1 MNFKII
7 YNGLVKINKMDKI
20 KITVMAML
28 LSLLGNAQDLIE
40 RNSPE
45 VFKGKQLK
53 YIGMPVGGINAGQ
66 VYLGGDGQLWYWDIF
81 NIQRIEPGGPGD
93 KFYLNPMTQNNE
105 LFDQGFAIR
114 VNNKFTKVVRPL
126 NKNGFHNIE
135 FRGEYPI
142 GKVQYID
149 DELGIK
155 INLESYSPFIPT
167 DNKASSH
174 PAIVMDYLVEN
185 TSDKPMNVDV
195 FGWMQNTAAYF
206 KGRENQGNHLNTV
219 VRNEKNLHLVS
230 SVEGDEELK
239 ELPDYGNMTL
249 ALLNT
254 SENKGWASPKTTKDL
269 NYNLVNVKASEKTS
283 AKSIIGEKLIG
294 AIGQNLDLK
303 PGKKANVRFVLT
315 WYFPNVHKSESG
327 LHHLKGK
334 ENLRNYYSK
343 LFSSSQDVAN
353 HIYENQEKLLK
364 TTKLWNKVWYD
375 SSLPNWFLDR
385 TFINTSILAT
395 TSCYR
400 FDDLTDDPDNEA
412 RFYAMEGVYLGEGTC
427 THVFHYEQALGR
439 VFPNL
444 AKQLRE
450 QIDYGLSFDKKGII
464 GYRGEFS
471 SLGSHDGRGYAA
483 DGQAG
488 TVLRVYRE
496 HTMSSNFKFLKDNW
510 SKIKK
515 SIQYMIAHDKE
526 KTGKADGI
534 LEGIQYNTLDKMW
547 LGKISWISTMYNA
560 ALRAGEAMAND
571 IGDHKFAREC
581 RLIAKKGKKNITEEL
596 FNGEYFYQKIAPE
609 DMISPNANVGSHID
623 QVLGQAWANQ
633 VGLPRVIP
641 QEETKT
647 ALSSL
652 YKYNFVKDA
661 GKYRDTAT
669 IKSSRFYSTN
679 GEAGLMM
686 CTFPKGGAKFSS
698 GGNSNTWNNLVV
710 GYFSENMTG
719 FEYQAAA
726 HMISEGLVDK
736 GLTVV
741 KAIHD
746 RYAPIKRNPYNEI
759 EYGNHYTRAM
769 SSYGAFISASGFTY
783 NGPKGVIGFSPKIK
797 SSNFKS
803 AFITA
808 EGWGSYTQ
816 SFESDIQ
823 KVSLELVY
831 GTLKLKEIILDRL
844 SSGNDITLKL
854 NDKQVDVKLKI
865 TGDKIRFSFKEVA
878 LEKGDNITLIF

>member
-1 MNFKII
+1 MNR
-7 YNGLVKINKMDKI
+7 I
-20 KITVMAML
+20 KIVLLVML
-28 LSLLGNAQDLIE
+28 FSLTGNAQGLIE
-40 RNSPE
+40 QGAPE
-45 VFKGKQLK
+45 IFKGKQLK

-126 NKNGFHNIE
+126 NKNGFHDIK

-142 GKVQYID
+142 GKVAYVD
-149 DELGIK
+149 DDLGIK
-155 INLESYSPFIPT
+155 INLESYTPFIPT

-174 PAIVMDYLVEN
+174 PAIVMDYLVKN
-185 TSDKPMNVDV
+185 TSDKPINVDV
-195 FGWMQNTAAYF
+195 FGWLQNTAAYF
-206 KGRENQGNHLNTV
+206 KGKAIQGNHINTIKKNKNTLQLINAV
-219 VRNEKNLHLVS
+219 VGEEK
-230 SVEGDEELK
+230 LK

-249 ALLNT
+249 TLLNN
-254 SENKGWASPKTTKDL
+254 SENGGWASPKTTEDL
-269 NYNLVNVKASEKTS
+269 NYNLVNVLKSDDKS
-283 AKSIIGEKLIG
+283 AQV
-294 AIGQNLDLK
+294 AIGNKLVGAVGENIQLEVGEEK
-303 PGKKANVRFVLT
+303 RVTFVLT

-353 HIYENQEKLLK
+353 HISKNQEKLLN
-364 TTKLWNKVWYD
+364 TTKLWNKVWYN
-375 SSLPNWFLDR
+375 SSLPYWFLDR

-400 FDDLTDDPDNEA
+400 FDDLTDNPVNED
-412 RFYAMEGVYLGEGTC
+412 RFYTMEGVYLGEGTC

-439 VFPNL
+439 VFPKL
-444 AKQLRE
+444 AKQLRA
-450 QIDYGLSFDKKGII
+450 QIDYGLSFSKEGVI

-471 SLGSHDGRGYAA
+471 SMGSHDGRGYAA

-488 TVLRVYRE
+488 TILRAYRE
-496 HTMSSNFKFLKDNW
+496 HTMSSDFKFLNNNW

-547 LGKISWISTMYNA
+547 LGKISWISTLYNA

-571 IGDHKFAREC
+571 IGDHKFAKQC
-581 RLIAKKGKKNITEEL
+581 STIAKKGKKNMTSEL

-609 DMISPNANVGSHID
+609 NMTSPNANVGSHID

-641 QEETKT
+641 QEETKM

-652 YKYNFVKDA
+652 FTYNFFQDV

-686 CTFPKGGAKFSS
+686 CTFPKGGAALSS
-698 GGNSNTWNNLVV
+698 GSENDSWHSLVV

-719 FEYQAAA
+719 FEHQAAA

-736 GLTVV
+736 GLTVI

-769 SSYGAFISASGFTY
+769 SSYGAFVSASGFTY
-783 NGPKGVIGFSPKIK
+783 NGPKGIIGFSPKINPE
-797 SSNFKS
+797 NFKS

-808 EGWGSYTQ
+808 EGWGTFSQ
-816 SFESDIQ
+816 NRINDIQ
-823 KVSLELVY
+823 INGIEVAYGELN
-831 GTLKLKEIILDRL
+831 LKEIRLEISGKYSSVKVLMNGILVKT
-844 SSGNDITLKL
+844 SSNFNKNQVTIRFNQKVL
-854 NDKQVDVKLKI
+854 NQ
-865 TGDKIRFSFKEVA
+865 GDKIQVE
-878 LEKGDNITLIF
+878 IQ